1 MGRVAAAYLHLINLL
16 KVLSGVIIFIVFIL
30 IVSDVLI
37 RLVGLKPWL
46 YSSVLVEYGL
56 LWFTML
62 AAPWLARTKG
72 HVFIDAITQL
82 LPPAAQRVIAKFTYL
97 VCVATSLAFSFYS
110 FRLLLSAIAGHEIDT
125 RAIDMPMWT
134 LLAPLPPCF
143 LMVGIEFVRFLIGID
158 TMYSNRTEVRDSV

>member
-16 KVLSGVIIFIVFIL
+16 KTLSGVIIFCVFLL

-37 RLVGLKPWL
+37 RLVGLNPWI
-46 YSSVLVEYGL
+46 YSTVLVEYGL

-82 LPPAAQRVIAKFTYL
+82 LPPGVQRVIAKFAYL
-97 VCVATSLAFSFYS
+97 VCTATSLCFAYYS
-110 FRLLLSAIAGHEIDT
+110 GRLLISAIVGHEFDT
-125 RAIDMPMWT
+125 RAVDMPMWT

-143 LMVGIEFVRFLIGID
+143 LMVAIEYLRFLVGID
-158 TMYSNRTEVRDSV
+158 SMYSSRTEVRDSV

>member
-1 MGRVAAAYLHLINLL
+1 MGRIAAAYLRFIHLLRA
-16 KVLSGVIIFIVFIL
+16 LSGVVVVCVFLL

-37 RLVGLKPWL
+37 RLVGLKPWQ

-72 HVFIDAITQL
+72 HVFIDAVTQL
-82 LPPAAQRVIAKFTYL
+82 LPRGAQR
-97 VCVATSLAFSFYS
+97 
-110 FRLLLSAIAGHEIDT
+110 AIARVAYLICMCSALVFAYYALDLLISAYVNADVDT
-125 RAIDMPMWT
+125 RAVDMPMWT

-143 LMVGIEFVRFLIGID
+143 LMVAIEFIRYLAGFD
-158 TMYSNRTEVRDSV
+158 SMYGDRTEVRDSV